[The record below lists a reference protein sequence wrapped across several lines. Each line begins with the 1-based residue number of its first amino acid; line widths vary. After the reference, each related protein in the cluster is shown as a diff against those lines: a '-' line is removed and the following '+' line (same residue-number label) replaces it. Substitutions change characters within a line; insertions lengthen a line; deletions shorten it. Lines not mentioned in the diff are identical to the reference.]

1 MFLNSDRNE
10 LSQSLKC
17 KFIVKGPLLILSVLL
32 LFNTLY
38 ISPSMAQM
46 QNISASKF
54 LDYQDTLHA
63 FKIEYPGDWEK
74 IPFSSGITQGPH
86 NMVVN
91 FLSPSRGPS
100 EKFREY
106 LLIETA
112 NVTSFSNLSTFSKQ
126 ELSFLAQSFPHFTPI
141 HVRSNSSLAG
151 HNAYTIVFTYSDPI
165 VGTAK
170 AMQAWTINGSKAYI
184 LSYHADSSDY
194 VSYLPT
200 IETMIKSFEIIPK
213 SLVPPNRSCIYTH

>member
-1 MFLNSDRNE
+1 MFLKRVNE

-17 KFIVKGPLLILSVLL
+17 GYIIKVLLLAFSGLL
-32 LFNTLY
+32 LFNSLY
-38 ISPSMAQM
+38 FSPIMKTSMSQM
-46 QNISASKF
+46 QNTSASKF
-54 LDYQDTLHA
+54 QDTLYA
-63 FKIEYPGDWEK
+63 FKIEYPADWEK
-74 IPFSSGITQGPH
+74 IQFSQGITQGPH
-86 NMVVN
+86 NLVVN

-100 EKFREY
+100 ETFREY

-126 ELSFLAQSFPHFTPI
+126 EISFLAQSFPHFTPVQI
-141 HVRSNSSLAG
+141 RSNSSLAG
-151 HNAYTIVFTYSDPI
+151 HNAYTVVFTYSDPI

-170 AMQAWTINGSKAYI
+170 AMEAWAINGSKAYI

-194 VSYLPT
+194 ISYLPT

-213 SLVPPNRSCIYTH
+213 